1 MEGSVRDRRGGI
13 RGLARLLG
21 EHGEAIEYDLIRL
34 GLRLSWL
41 GTRRLTWRDLYVI
54 VRQSPQ
60 DSAIHRA
67 TAGADHIW
75 DLHGHLLA
83 GIFDVLSVANWQR
96 AGDENAKRPERLP
109 RPGVVKQV
117 EGETLARGKAVSIE
131 EMNARLGW

>member
-1 MEGSVRDRRGGI
+1 MEGRVGYRRGGI
-13 RGLARLLG
+13 RGLSRLLK
-21 EHGEAIEYDLIRL
+21 EHGEAVEYDLIRL

-54 VRQSPQ
+54 VRQCPP
-60 DSAIHRA
+60 DSALHRSA
-67 TAGADHIW
+67 AGPDHIW

-96 AGDENAKRPERLP
+96 GGDEHAKKPERLP
-109 RPGVVKQV
+109 RPGITKQV
-117 EGETLARGKAVSIE
+117 EGETMARGKAVSIE

>member
-1 MEGSVRDRRGGI
+1 MERRVGYRRGGI

-21 EHGEAIEYDLIRL
+21 EHGEAVEYDLIRL

-60 DSAIHRA
+60 DSALHRA
-67 TAGADHIW
+67 VAGPDHIW

-83 GIFDVLSVANWQR
+83 GIFDVLAVANWQR
-96 AGDENAKRPERLP
+96 SGVEHAKKPERLQ
-109 RPGVVKQV
+109 RPGVTKQV

>member
-1 MEGSVRDRRGGI
+1 MEGRIRCGRGGI
-13 RGLARLLG
+13 RGLSRLLA
-21 EHGEAIEYDLIRL
+21 EHGEAIEYELIRL

-67 TAGADHIW
+67 TAGPDHIW

-83 GIFDVLSVANWQR
+83 VIADVLLVANWQR
-96 AGDENAKRPERLP
+96 GGDENAKKPERIP
-109 RPGVVKQV
+109 RPGVTKQLD
-117 EGETLARGKAVSIE
+117 GQLLAQGKAISIE
-131 EMNARLGW
+131 DMNAQLGW

>member
-1 MEGSVRDRRGGI
+1 M
-13 RGLARLLG
+13 
-21 EHGEAIEYDLIRL
+21 
-34 GLRLSWL
+34 
-41 GTRRLTWRDLYVI
+41 I

-96 AGDENAKRPERLP
+96 AGDENAKRPDRLP
-109 RPGVVKQV
+109 RPGVTKYA
-117 EGETLARGKAVSIE
+117 EGDLIAHGKAVSVE
-131 EMNARLGW
+131 EMNAQLGW